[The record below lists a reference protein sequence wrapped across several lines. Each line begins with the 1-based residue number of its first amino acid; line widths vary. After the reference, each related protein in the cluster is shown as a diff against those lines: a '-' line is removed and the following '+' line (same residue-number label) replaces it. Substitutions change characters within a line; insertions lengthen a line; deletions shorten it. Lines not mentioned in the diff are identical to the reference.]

1 MIRIRINKDSKLVA
15 KIILY
20 NSKSEAL
27 MLTRS
32 KDHNKFPGELD
43 LPGGHLHVGEKIKQG
58 LAREVKEETGIS
70 IKKVKFYKKKNNK
83 YFFYAKYNNQ
93 KITLSKEHTNY
104 SFISKNNLD
113 KNNFFERIAIKVL
126 DKVNKN
132 ENKDK

>member
-32 KDHNKFPGELD
+32 KDHNKFPGEFD

-83 YFFYAKYNNQ
+83 YFFYAKYDNQ
-93 KITLSKEHTNY
+93 KIILSKEHTNY

>member
-32 KDHNKFPGELD
+32 KDHNKFPGEFD

-70 IKKVKFYKKKNNK
+70 IKKVKSLLLYGL
-83 YFFYAKYNNQ
+83 
-93 KITLSKEHTNY
+93 IR
-104 SFISKNNLD
+104 ILD
-113 KNNFFERIAIKVL
+113 VIFLA
-126 DKVNKN
+126 
-132 ENKDK
+132 